1 MAGQKK
7 RTHHRNRIFRRIRRW
22 FRHNRNTIIGAA
34 FLGAVVLLGLLFWTY
49 KTMQEQNS
57 RHVTA
62 GNSVNMGSGYRNIK
76 YKGKRYQYN
85 SLVTSVL
92 YAGLDSD
99 GLLETTGYTNASPA
113 DSIYLAV
120 IDKKNEKLTIICLN
134 RDTMTE
140 IRRYTA
146 SGQVRDTYV
155 SHLCLAFSYGDGGK
169 ASCENLRYAVSNLL
183 GGIPITEY
191 VVTNR
196 SALPYINDLA
206 GGVTVTVPNK
216 DLEDVDPIFQEGAR
230 VKLDDSNIETFLRTR
245 DIDVDFSNEGR
256 LERQREYI
264 TEYIKQFWDVLQ
276 HEPEATW
283 DGIQRMDDYLLTSIT
298 KNKYLGLV
306 NLLNK
311 VSFADSDFYL
321 PEGEDRLGAYHDEFY
336 VDRAALQE
344 KVLELFYEE
353 I

>member
-1 MAGQKK
+1 M
-7 RTHHRNRIFRRIRRW
+7 
-22 FRHNRNTIIGAA
+22 GAA
-34 FLGAVVLLGLLFWTY
+34 FFGAVVLIGLAFWTY
-49 KTMQEQNS
+49 KTLQEQNS

-85 SLVTSVL
+85 SLVTTVL

-99 GLLETTGYTNASPA
+99 GQMKTTGYTEASPA

-120 IDKKNEKLTIICLN
+120 IDKKKGKLTIISLN

-146 SGQVRDTYV
+146 TGRSRGTYV

-169 ASCENLRYAVSNLL
+169 VSCENLRDAVSNLL

-216 DLEDVDPIFQEGAR
+216 DLEEVDPAFKEGAR
-230 VKLDDSNIETFLRTR
+230 VKLDAGNIETFLRTR
-245 DIDVDFSNEGR
+245 DTEVDFSNEGR
-256 LERQREYI
+256 LERQQEYI

-306 NLLNK
+306 NLLSK
-311 VSFADSDFYL
+311 VSFEDGDFYL
-321 PEGEDRLGAYHDEFY
+321 PKGDDQRGELHDEFY
-336 VDRAALQE
+336 VDQSALQE
-344 KVLELFYEE
+344 KILELFYEE